1 MKMRLLSRLVAK
13 VRDADDLAGNDCE
26 DGPCYTYLNAIS
38 SDFFATDEQR
48 IEAAMAVLGES

>member
-1 MKMRLLSRLVAK
+1 MRLLSRLVAK